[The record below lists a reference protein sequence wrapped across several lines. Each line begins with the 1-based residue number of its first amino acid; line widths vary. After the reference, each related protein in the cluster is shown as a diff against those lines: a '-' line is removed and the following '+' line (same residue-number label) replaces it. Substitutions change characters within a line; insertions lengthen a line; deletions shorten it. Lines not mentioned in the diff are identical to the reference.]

1 MGHVRRTTTIFSQ
14 RRTRTILVHPDK
26 TTLSVDRLFLD
37 ASVTDQLVIIDQPAA
52 PSSIFFH

>member
-1 MGHVRRTTTIFSQ
+1 VGRVRRTTTFFSQ

-37 ASVTDQLVIIDQPAA
+37 ASATDQLIVIDQPAA
-52 PSSIFFH
+52 PSSIFFR